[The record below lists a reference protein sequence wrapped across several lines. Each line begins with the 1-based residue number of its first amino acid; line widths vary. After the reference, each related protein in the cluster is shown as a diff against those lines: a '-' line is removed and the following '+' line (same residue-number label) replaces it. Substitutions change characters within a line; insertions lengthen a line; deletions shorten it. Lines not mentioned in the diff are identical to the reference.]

1 MASQGKP
8 ARGKPFNGCICWY
21 IATVVLAC
29 ARYARLCGET
39 QKSKICKSFMM
50 LRTALLL
57 LFVLAASAVCAP
69 AQAAD
74 AIFPAG
80 SHIGLV
86 PPPGMTPSSAFP
98 GFEDRDRKAAILLSQ
113 VPGAAYDS
121 FLKSMNSGAI
131 NVPGVSNAKREVMLT
146 RNGAAHLVV
155 GDQEAEGVKFR
166 KWLMITRRTITGREA
181 DTPFAFVV
189 SVQVPADASEAY
201 PEEVIRNTLAT
212 VSLRATIP
220 PQEILDQMPFRV
232 TERASFQG
240 VRLLAPGRVVLLT
253 EREGAGEP
261 ASNEAVV
268 LISIG
273 GGAPSKADERAS
285 FAQNVLRT
293 IQGFNNLRVLS
304 QEPMRIGGQP
314 SYEIRLEG
322 QSAADS
328 TDVVIVQWMRFGG
341 GGGFLRMVAI
351 SPKASWAENFA
362 RFRQVRDGINAR
374 E

>member
-1 MASQGKP
+1 
-8 ARGKPFNGCICWY
+8 
-21 IATVVLAC
+21 
-29 ARYARLCGET
+29 
-39 QKSKICKSFMM
+39 M
-50 LRTALLL
+50 LRTALLSA
-57 LFVLAASAVCAP
+57 FVVALAVSTP

-86 PPPGMTPSSAFP
+86 PPPGMTASSTFP
-98 GFEDRDRKAAILLSQ
+98 GFEDRDRKAVILLAQ
-113 VPGAAYDS
+113 VPGEAYDS

-131 NVPGVSNAKREVMLT
+131 NIPGVSNAKRELMLT
-146 RNGAAHLVV
+146 ENGAAHLVV

-166 KWLMITRRTITGREA
+166 KWLMITRRTITGRDA

-189 SVQVPADASEAY
+189 TAQVPADASEVY
-201 PEEVIRNTLAT
+201 SEDVIRKALAT
-212 VSLRATIP
+212 VALRATIP
-220 PQEILDQMPFRV
+220 AQEILDQMPFRL
-232 TERASFQG
+232 TERANFQG
-240 VRLLAPGRVVLLT
+240 VRLLAPGRVVMLT

-261 ASNEAVV
+261 TSNEAVV

-293 IQGFNNLRVLS
+293 IQGFNNLRMLS
-304 QEPMRIGGQP
+304 QEAMRIGGQP

-322 QSAADS
+322 QSGADN

-351 SPKASWAENFA
+351 SPKASWLENFT
-362 RFRQVRDGINAR
+362 RFRQVRDGVNAR